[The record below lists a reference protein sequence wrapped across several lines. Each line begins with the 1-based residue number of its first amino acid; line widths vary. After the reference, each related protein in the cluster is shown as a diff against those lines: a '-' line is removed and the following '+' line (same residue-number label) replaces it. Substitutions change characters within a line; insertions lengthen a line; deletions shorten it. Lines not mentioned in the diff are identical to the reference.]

1 MLVVQEI
8 NKEPPLVPQGITKEL
23 PTFSEFRAAA
33 AAREAQAAAVA
44 TAAKGQ
50 AAPEL
55 QQESLASSPAPTAEA
70 KAAAVATAAKSE
82 AAPELQ
88 TAPDI
93 SPASTAEVKA
103 VAPATNATSQAVP
116 DLVNLGKFP
125 TAELKAAAAVSETK
139 GEAWV
144 RRGLSN
150 SRTRPR
156 GPIFG
161 PILASLPPGVGQNPD
176 SCLPRRRQGRWEPGF
191 GPTPGCKEAKFGSK
205 MGPRSRV
212 RLLLRPRRTR
222 GEAAAAVL
230 APVMAALAPRAD
242 SIDKTKIDKAV
253 CSSSHVFPRA
263 PIGREPQR
271 RIRWG

>member
-8 NKEPPLVPQGITKEL
+8 NNEPPLVPQGITKEL

-88 TAPDI
+88 TA
-93 SPASTAEVKA
+93 

-161 PILASLPPGVGQNPD
+161 PILGSLLPGVGQNPD
-176 SCLPRRRQGRWEPGF
+176 SRLPRRRQGRWEPGF

-222 GEAAAAVL
+222 GEAAAALL
-230 APVMAALAPRAD
+230 APVLPALAPSPD
-242 SIDKTKIDKAV
+242 GIDKTKIDKAV